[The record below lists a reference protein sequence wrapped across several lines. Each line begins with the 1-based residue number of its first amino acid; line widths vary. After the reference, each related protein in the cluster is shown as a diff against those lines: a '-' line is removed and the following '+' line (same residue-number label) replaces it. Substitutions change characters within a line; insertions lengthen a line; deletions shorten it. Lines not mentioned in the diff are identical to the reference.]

1 MSAEGTSSADA
12 ALGIPSNSDAAR
24 GPDAPHAAAVTRQV
38 NELEAERAE
47 LELVLDTLRQ
57 LEEDMVWA
65 ASDNGEEARR
75 PRRCWQQVGD
85 VLVERRLDELRD
97 SLQDQRERLVAVV
110 QQLSRQLQ
118 QRTSDS

>member
-1 MSAEGTSSADA
+1 MPSST
-12 ALGIPSNSDAAR
+12 DAAR
-24 GPDAPHAAAVTRQV
+24 GSAAPDAAAITRQV

-57 LEEDMVWA
+57 LEEDMVWR
-65 ASDNGEEARR
+65 ASDGGEEARR

-118 QRTSDS
+118 QRASDS